1 MEFYALDK
9 TFASVM
15 VIDTYISAIWTKRY
29 FSCGDFKIQMPASLE
44 LIQNIQT
51 GYYIRRTD
59 DDTIMVVEKIGIVT
73 DADNGNTV
81 MLSGRSAESILD
93 RRVNYARTQFVNCAI
108 PDIIRSM
115 LESEFGENQEHPER
129 QSKQIGTLIDN
140 SKCISR
146 TDYCGFTLSLYD
158 AVFALCETYGIG
170 FRFILSDSKLIPE
183 LYKGNDLSGNA
194 SGGKMV
200 SFSSEY
206 GNLLNSSYENDISD
220 YKTAALVYVAGEDVS
235 QTKIIFA
242 TRTSAAYGLD
252 RREIA
257 VDGSSVQK
265 DAAIGDTQYYG
276 MLYLYGRQ
284 AVYNAG
290 IVYAFTG
297 DVDITTQFQYR
308 KDWNMGDIV
317 NIENAYGVRGNAYIL
332 AVSEKDDA
340 TGYSVTPT
348 FSNWEV

>member
-1 MEFYALDK
+1 MEFYVLDK
-9 TFASVM
+9 TFASIM

-29 FSCGDFKIQMPASLE
+29 FSCGDFEIQMPASLE

-59 DDTIMVVEKIGIVT
+59 DTTIMVVEKIGIVT
-73 DADNGNTV
+73 DADSGNTV
-81 MLSGRSAESILD
+81 TLSGRSAESILD
-93 RRVNYARTQFVNCAI
+93 RRVNYARTQFENCAI

-115 LESEFGENQEHPER
+115 LESEFGENPDHPER
-129 QSKQIGTLIDN
+129 QSKQIDTLVDN
-140 SKCISR
+140 SKCNSR

-170 FRFILSDSKLIPE
+170 FRFNLSGGKFIPE
-183 LYKGNDLSGNA
+183 LYKGNDLSGSV
-194 SGGKMV
+194 SGGDVV
-200 SFSSEY
+200 SFSPEY

-220 YKTAALVYVAGEDVS
+220 YKTAALVYVTGEDIS
-235 QTKIIFA
+235 QTKTIFA
-242 TRTSAAYGLD
+242 TRSSVASGLE

-265 DAAIGDTQYYG
+265 DAAIGETQYYG
-276 MLYLYGRQ
+276 MLHLYGRQ

-290 IVYAFTG
+290 VAYAFTG
-297 DVDITTQFQYR
+297 DVDITTQFQYQ
-308 KDWNMGDIV
+308 KDWNIGDSV
-317 NIENAYGVRGNAYIL
+317 TIENAYGIRGNAYIL

-348 FSNWEV
+348 FSDWEV